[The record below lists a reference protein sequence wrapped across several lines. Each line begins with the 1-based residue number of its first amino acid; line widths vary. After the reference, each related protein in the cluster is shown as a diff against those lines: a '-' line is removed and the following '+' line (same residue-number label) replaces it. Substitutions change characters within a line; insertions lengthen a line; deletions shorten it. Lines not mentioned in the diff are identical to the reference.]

1 MDLVD
6 AIFSV
11 IESELQLGPDE
22 ATDMWVR
29 HTLNSQALVLVLQN
43 HRKENQ
49 NAETTGKN

>member
-11 IESELQLGPDE
+11 IESELKLGPDE

-29 HTLNSQALVLVLQN
+29 HILNCQALVLVLQN
-43 HRKENQ
+43 HGKENQ
-49 NAETTGKN
+49 NAAKTGKN